1 MKSIFSTATT
11 AISQA
16 GERTKRAAEKA
27 TRASLESVAQAT
39 NATKEL
45 FTHEEKIKKVLEN
58 DKILVRLKGNVWKRR
73 GGVSGKLASYATAWE
88 LRPFVLKGSAL
99 LYYEK
104 SSSSISSQK
113 RRSSSTKTTTETNNN
128 TNNEDNANNNDDQE
142 EFVFPRGFLDLVEEG
157 ASVQA
162 SLGHSAGAPSPFCIS
177 IKVAISV
184 GGMVNTAQQ
193 ETKWKLCFD
202 SHATMMEWLVAMSD
216 VVVRSSVDAYNHA
229 LLQSADPNSR
239 INPYLKP
246 PPVYEP
252 TSSVDAKNIQ
262 QHRLWMM
269 EFYRVQSSLLEHN
282 NHNHNHS
289 NTSTTTASTA
299 IDNSL
304 QVMNTLLSEKEKQRK
319 HLEEKLNELSTQHQT
334 LQTQLEETIKA
345 KDKIQ
350 DEKKFMDSLLEQLRI
365 VLEERDT
372 TIAKLQEQQQQQQQH
387 QTTTFDGEDNKD
399 DDTDKDASIQ
409 RLTQENQ
416 ELKASMELKI
426 QALQEELF
434 RSKQQEQEQEQ
445 QQGYDE
451 FSVVV
456 EKKEEEEIV
465 NTSTAATTTTTTTTT
480 TPTTAAFLYRLDTE
494 SFDDDEFEDCVEN

>member
-104 SSSSISSQK
+104 SSSSSISSQK
-113 RRSSSTKTTTETNNN
+113 RRSSSTKTTTETNNKN
-128 TNNEDNANNNDDQE
+128 NNEDNANNNDDQE

-229 LLQSADPNSR
+229 LLESADPNSR

-252 TSSVDAKNIQ
+252 TSSGDAKNIQ

-282 NHNHNHS
+282 NHNHS

-350 DEKKFMDSLLEQLRI
+350 DEKKFMDSVLEQLRI

-372 TIAKLQEQQQQQQQH
+372 TIAKLQEQQQQQQQ
-387 QTTTFDGEDNKD
+387 QQQQETTTIDGEDNKD

-434 RSKQQEQEQEQ
+434 RSKQQQQQQ

-451 FSVVV
+451 FPVVV

-465 NTSTAATTTTTTTTT
+465 NTSTATTT